1 MMATASEHITEL
13 LRGARQGDREAAN
26 HLYDAV
32 YDQLREIAH
41 QRLGRNRPGETL
53 NTTGLVHEAYIR
65 LVDQTQVAAND
76 RGHFFALASRAM
88 RFVVID
94 YARRRTAQ
102 KRGGSDEN
110 IPLDA
115 VQIGTIERTLD
126 LLALDE
132 ALDNLSAFD
141 ERLGRLVEYRF
152 FGGLTYEEIAEV
164 TELSVPTVKR
174 DWQRA
179 RAWLFRAMQSE
190 A

>member
-1 MMATASEHITEL
+1 MMATESGNITEL
-13 LRGARQGDREAAN
+13 LHEARGGNPEAAN

-32 YDQLREIAH
+32 YGQLREIAH

-65 LVDQTQVAAND
+65 LVDQAQAAAND

-88 RFVVID
+88 RFVLID

-102 KRGGSDEN
+102 KRGGSEEDV
-110 IPLDA
+110 PLDA
-115 VQIGTIERTLD
+115 IQISADERTLD

-132 ALDNLSAFD
+132 ALDSLSAFS
-141 ERLGRLVEYRF
+141 ERLGQLVEYRF
-152 FGGLTYEEIAEV
+152 FGGLSYEEIAGV
-164 TELSVPTVKR
+164 TGLSVPTVKR

-179 RAWLFRAMQSE
+179 RAWLYRAIQSE

>member
-1 MMATASEHITEL
+1 
-13 LRGARQGDREAAN
+13 
-26 HLYDAV
+26 
-32 YDQLREIAH
+32 
-41 QRLGRNRPGETL
+41 
-53 NTTGLVHEAYIR
+53 
-65 LVDQTQVAAND
+65 
-76 RGHFFALASRAM
+76 
-88 RFVVID
+88 
-94 YARRRTAQ
+94 
-102 KRGGSDEN
+102 
-110 IPLDA
+110 
-115 VQIGTIERTLD
+115 

-141 ERLGRLVEYRF
+141 EGLGRLVEYRF